1 MVSCRPVVLDM
12 TNAIALT
19 ASKGPDT
26 VDPSGKSTQP
36 PSRAHASLEMYEA
49 QPAKGGS
56 KIGSSLGSIKFQF
69 NPKEVTI
76 SKSAKWERK
85 PVKGAKKSGP
95 PEYSGADPCKLT
107 LEVFFD
113 ETVEHDESVVD
124 SVEKL
129 FSCCVPVEK
138 TRTTKP
144 MPPLVVFT
152 WGGVT
157 SFPAFV
163 TQVQAKYTRFAADGV
178 PIRASCTVN
187 LEEMPSEA
195 GQQNPTSGSLSAER
209 AHTMISGD
217 TLALVAYREY
227 GDPMLWRAL
236 ATYNKVDD
244 PMRVAHGTLLLL
256 PTADALATPIG

>member
-1 MVSCRPVVLDM
+1 MASCQQAVREM
-12 TNAIALT
+12 TQAIALT
-19 ASKGPDT
+19 ASAGVDT
-26 VDPSGKSTQP
+26 SGQPGQP
-36 PSRAHASLEMYEA
+36 PSRAHASIEMYEA
-49 QPAKGGS
+49 QHATGGS

-129 FSCCVPVEK
+129 FGCCVPVEK
-138 TRTTKP
+138 TRAAKKP
-144 MPPLVVFT
+144 MPPLVVFK
-152 WGGVT
+152 WGGIT

-163 TQVQAKYTRFAADGV
+163 TQVQAKYTRFAPNGV
-178 PIRASCTVN
+178 PIRAVCTVN

-195 GQQNPTSGSLSAER
+195 GNQNPTSGSLSAER
-209 AHTMISGD
+209 GHTMITGD

-236 ATYNKVDD
+236 AAYNKVDD
-244 PMRVAHGTLLLL
+244 PMRVPDGTSLLL
-256 PTADALATPIG
+256 PTADALLTSIG

>member
-1 MVSCRPVVLDM
+1 M
-12 TNAIALT
+12 TQAIALT
-19 ASKGPDT
+19 SSAELT
-26 VDPSGKSTQP
+26 MSGGS
-36 PSRAHASLEMYEA
+36 SRARASLEMHEA
-49 QPAKGGS
+49 EHATGGS
-56 KIGSSLGSIKFQF
+56 KLGAPIDSVKFQF

-95 PEYSGADPCKLT
+95 PEYSGAEPCKMS
-107 LEVFFD
+107 LEMFFD

-129 FSCCVPVEK
+129 FSCCIPVEK
-138 TRTTKP
+138 TRTAKKP
-144 MPPLVVFT
+144 MPPLVVFK

-163 TQVQAKYTRFAADGV
+163 TQVQAKYTRFAPTGV
-178 PIRASCTVN
+178 PTRAVCTVS

-195 GQQNPTSGSLSAER
+195 GKQNPTSGALAAER
-209 AHTMISGD
+209 VHKMITGD

-227 GDPMLWRAL
+227 GDPTLWRAL
-236 ATYNKVDD
+236 AAYNRVDD
-244 PMRVAHGTLLLL
+244 PMRIPDGMSLLL
-256 PTADALATPIG
+256 PTADALLTPIG